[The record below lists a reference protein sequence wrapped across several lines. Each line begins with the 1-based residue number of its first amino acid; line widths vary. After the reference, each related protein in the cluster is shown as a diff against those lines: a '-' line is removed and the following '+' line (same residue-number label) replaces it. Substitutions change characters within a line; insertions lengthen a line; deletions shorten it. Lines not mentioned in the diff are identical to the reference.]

1 MAGAGKSAFCRALVP
16 VCVAAGLTMCAAS
29 AGPEAW
35 DRAWTQLREPDFTQ
49 AAEEYPA
56 CVHVLDVGKA
66 DAIILECE
74 GKFALIDAGTLDRG
88 EQVSQYLARRGADR
102 LEFAINSHP
111 DSDHVGG
118 MGEVLTRFETG
129 SYITPEL
136 PPKLEPRDGEYT
148 KLKDLL
154 LEKEIPV
161 IHPEPG
167 TEFEL
172 NSMRIRVL
180 GPLSPGETTN
190 DNSLVLRVEYG
201 ASVFLLMGDAEEAE
215 EEELLE
221 SGQNLRAD
229 VLKVAHHGSKSST
242 SKAFLKAVRPE
253 YAVIS
258 VKKDRNKLPK
268 KKVLYRLKEQGAQ
281 VLRTDVDG
289 TVLFLTD
296 GKDITVETENRKG
309 N

>member
-1 MAGAGKSAFCRALVP
+1 M
-16 VCVAAGLTMCAAS
+16 
-29 AGPEAW
+29 
-35 DRAWTQLREPDFTQ
+35 
-49 AAEEYPA
+49 
-56 CVHVLDVGKA
+56 
-66 DAIILECE
+66 
-74 GKFALIDAGTLDRG
+74 
-88 EQVSQYLARRGADR
+88 
-102 LEFAINSHP
+102 
-111 DSDHVGG
+111 
-118 MGEVLTRFETG
+118 
-129 SYITPEL
+129 
-136 PPKLEPRDGEYT
+136 
-148 KLKDLL
+148 
-154 LEKEIPV
+154 
-161 IHPEPG
+161 
-167 TEFEL
+167 
-172 NSMRIRVL
+172 
-180 GPLSPGETTN
+180 
-190 DNSLVLRVEYG
+190 
-201 ASVFLLMGDAEEAE
+201 FLLMGDAEEAE

-221 SGQNLRAD
+221 SGQSLRAD